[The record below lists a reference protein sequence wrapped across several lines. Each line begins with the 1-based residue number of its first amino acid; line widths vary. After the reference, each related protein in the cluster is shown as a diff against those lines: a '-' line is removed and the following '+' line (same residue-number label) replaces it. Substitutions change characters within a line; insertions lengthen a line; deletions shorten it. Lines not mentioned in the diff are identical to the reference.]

1 MRKIS
6 LGAVGVVALS
16 LSCQAAEMA
25 ETPEQAAARI
35 EQESAAFRA
44 AIEPLEA
51 KYEEF
56 EAAGLADS
64 VASLYTEDAV
74 AAFANQ
80 TPAVGRQA
88 IRDAGAALYALGMA
102 SVDIRSA
109 SAVANGPVG
118 VERGTYVFN
127 FTPGPNAPP
136 GMAAM
141 FPDSG
146 SYLTHWRLVDGQ
158 WKIAGLVVNSMKPL
172 PGMGM

>member
-1 MRKIS
+1 MRRIGR
-6 LGAVGVVALS
+6 GAVAVAALS
-16 LSCQAAEMA
+16 LACQAAQMETDEQMHARMDGETA
-25 ETPEQAAARI
+25 EFRTALAAV
-35 EQESAAFRA
+35 
-44 AIEPLEA
+44 EA
-51 KYEEF
+51 KYEQF

-64 VASLYTEDAV
+64 VASLYTEDAF
-74 AAFANQ
+74 AAFGNQ
-80 TPAVGRQA
+80 PPATGRQA
-88 IRDAGAALYALGMA
+88 IRDNAAAFYALGTA

-109 SAVANGPVG
+109 AAVANGPLG
-118 VERGTYVFN
+118 VERGSYVFQ

-136 GMAAM
+136 GMAAL

>member
-1 MRKIS
+1 MRRIGR
-6 LGAVGVVALS
+6 GAVGVVALS
-16 LSCQAAEMA
+16 LACQAAEMA
-25 ETPEQAAARI
+25 ETPEQMQARI
-35 EQESAAFRA
+35 EQESVAFRA
-44 AIEPLEA
+44 AIADVEA
-51 KYEEF
+51 KYEQF

-80 TPAVGRQA
+80 PPAAGRQA
-88 IRDAGAALYALGMA
+88 IRDAGVALYALGMA

-146 SYLTHWRLVDGQ
+146 SYLTHWRLVDGK
-158 WKIAGLVVNSMKPL
+158 WLIAGLVVNSMKPL